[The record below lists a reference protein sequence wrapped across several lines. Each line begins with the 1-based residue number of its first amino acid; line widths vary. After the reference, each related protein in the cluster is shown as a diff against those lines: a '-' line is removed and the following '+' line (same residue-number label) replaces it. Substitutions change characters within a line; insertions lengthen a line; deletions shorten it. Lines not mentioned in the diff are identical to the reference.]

1 MVKKS
6 GSGIGRIFRAFGW
19 TMSGLKAAFLQE
31 AARITGNDKL
41 KELSFEMTTIG
52 DMWREFAIITGRI
65 VKNRN
70 KADESYNH
78 AADLLLAI
86 ADKEETFYKKLQQ
99 SIS

>member
-1 MVKKS
+1 M
-6 GSGIGRIFRAFGW
+6 A
-19 TMSGLKAAFLQE
+19 QE
-31 AARITGNDKL
+31 VPVSDLCMRLFCRKHAKITGN
-41 KELSFEMTTIG
+41 KELKALSYEMTAIG

-78 AADLLLAI
+78 AADLLLSI
-86 ADKEETFYKKLQQ
+86 ADKEEAFYKKLQA